1 MESVKDIIQQC
12 HERRQQDLQQRETIV
27 SPTLH
32 GEHPYHYIVYCARRY
47 PLFLHDL
54 EQADISFMPI
64 GQAPKFDRGPA
75 YRGGTRFLRRQ
86 GTLNWEP
93 RRWFSS
99 WGIQVYTG
107 TPSARDG
114 ANWHDIEFTY
124 RAIRDAPD
132 AVVACLDALV
142 NAVMNPLLTLLR
154 RGGLRFSCRVPDY
167 LHPNTMDAR
176 QYVHKPLSNIDA
188 PRDRDRDVYVEIVGD
203 KGYTRWDARY
213 EILTGSLLDPPII
226 SKDVLFAFLDVL
238 RDLLHEPA
246 PVPKIDPIDETIKDT
261 QDFDDFAVIESLET
275 EPVVDEGILAV
286 RHGEVSPIGI
296 KRPRPLLEKAEPAV
310 VKDEGHLSEAEAR
323 ILGIITG
330 PINTEKKREI
340 ETTFLNTTPIWV
352 NANTAHD
359 AEETERYYEGL
370 GVSVG
375 RWKPRN
381 YRWEQIKWI
390 PIAERM
396 QNPFAHQNVCEDA
409 ERCDALEQKGGDPN
423 RGICPSCPAY
433 DACQVHGYLSQFETL
448 KEKQVIVSDIPN
460 IFLDRRYTAFVDAL
474 IVSDRVCII
483 NAPESQLTKLFSGH
497 HLSTEILEGWLINWG
512 GKALG
517 QFAKTM
523 LNAIR
528 ITDSQHGDI
537 AKRIR
542 TVVQAFEGLE
552 DSIVQQMCQVNCT
565 DKEGG
570 RIAMD
575 TDSAIQLG
583 FLDIAISEN
592 IEKLPNVYRAP
603 KWTLWHQLKTF
614 FAYYT
619 RDMDAPMFVDD
630 GILRFWLPPRIHP
643 EIQKLVFI
651 SPAFSEDRFKETF
664 SEETVSVSRI
674 ESQEISLSGNKVFQL
689 RSASHISHAIANY
702 EVNWDVFSLS
712 KIASRF
718 FRGIYQETK
727 RHPDRNHVIISSTSA
742 RMMLKNVFDKIISY
756 HDLIKDTPAHP
767 EDLRSTFEANDV
779 YYDRI
784 NALRST
790 FEAADVAWIVGT
802 PYWPPKFIWE
812 QAKILFGNQVEPLNY
827 NLTMNPY
834 QFEDERI
841 QNLYEQNA
849 VGTLTQ
855 IIRIAGFNETSDK
868 TLILNTVL
876 RIPSVTDAPE
886 TELFDWEDFEIAGG
900 LDELSKMIQI
910 REDYEVEYINMDASW
925 DRKRVEYLLGVS
937 KAQANRILMRL
948 RGTKLERIPFHVQIL
963 EMLSDGEKTTSE
975 ILESI
980 DGNPGSIKNELT
992 HLVETGEIVR
1002 IRRGVYALA

>member
-12 HERRQQDLQQRETIV
+12 HERRQKDLQQRETIV

-32 GEHPYHYIVYCARRY
+32 GEYPYHYTVYCARQY
-47 PLFLHDL
+47 PLLLHHL
-54 EQADISFMPI
+54 EQADISFTPI
-64 GQAPKFDRGPA
+64 GQAPEFDQGPA

-107 TPSARDG
+107 APSARDE

-132 AVVACLDALV
+132 AVVACVDALI
-142 NAVMNPLLTLLR
+142 NAVMNPLLTLLKD
-154 RGGLRFSCRVPDY
+154 GGLRFSCRVPDY
-167 LHPNTMDAR
+167 LHPNTTEAR
-176 QYVHKPLSNIDA
+176 EYVHKYLPDLNHT
-188 PRDRDRDVYVEIVGD
+188 RNRDVYVDIVGD
-203 KGYTRWDARY
+203 KGFTRWDARY
-213 EILTGSLLDPPII
+213 EILKGSLLDPPVI

-238 RDLLHEPA
+238 RDLLHEP
-246 PVPKIDPIDETIKDT
+246 VPATALDPIDESIMDT
-261 QDFDDFAVIESLET
+261 QDFDDFAVIKSLET
-275 EPVVDEGILAV
+275 EQVVNENIFAV
-286 RHGEVSPIGI
+286 RQGELSPIGI
-296 KRPRPLLEKAEPAV
+296 KRPRPLLEKVERTEAKNEKNV
-310 VKDEGHLSEAEAR
+310 SEAEAR

-330 PINTEKKREI
+330 PISTEKKREI
-340 ETTFLNTTPIWV
+340 EATFLNTTPIWI

-359 AEETERYYEGL
+359 AEEAEQYYEEL

-381 YRWEQIKWI
+381 YRWEQTKWI

-396 QNPFAHQNVCEDA
+396 QNPFAHRNVCEDA

-423 RGICPSCPAY
+423 RSICPSCPAY
-433 DACQVHGYLSQFETL
+433 DACQVRGYLSQFKTL
-448 KEKQVIVSDIPN
+448 KEKQVIISDIPN
-460 IFLDRRYTAFVDAL
+460 LFLDRRYAAFVDAL
-474 IVSDRVCII
+474 IVSDRICII
-483 NAPESQLTKLFSGH
+483 NDSESQLTKLFSGH
-497 HLSTEILEGWLINWG
+497 HLSTEILEGWLINWSD
-512 GKALG
+512 AVLG
-517 QFAKTM
+517 QFAKTI

-552 DSIVQQMCQVNCT
+552 DSIVQQMCQVNYT
-565 DKEGG
+565 GEDGS
-570 RIAMD
+570 RVAID
-575 TDSAIQLG
+575 IDSAIQSG
-583 FLDIAISEN
+583 VLDISTSEN
-592 IEKLPNVYRAP
+592 IEKTPNMYRDP
-603 KWTLWHQLKTF
+603 EWTLWHQLKTF

-619 RDMDAPMFVDD
+619 RDIDAPMFVEDE
-630 GILRFWLPPRIHP
+630 ILRFWLPPKIHQ

-651 SPAFSEDRFKETF
+651 SPTFSEDCFKEVF
-664 SEETVSVSRI
+664 PEETVSVRRV
-674 ESQEISLSGNKVFQL
+674 ESQETPLSRNKAFQL
-689 RSASHISHAIANY
+689 RSAPHISYAIANY
-702 EVNWDVFSLS
+702 EVNWDVFNLS
-712 KIASRF
+712 EIASRF
-718 FRGIYQETK
+718 FSGIYQEMK
-727 RHPDRNHVIISSTSA
+727 RHPDRDHVIISSTSA
-742 RMMLKNVFDKIISY
+742 KMMLKNVFDKIISY
-756 HDLIKDTPAHP
+756 HDLIKDTPAHL
-767 EDLRSTFEANDV
+767 EDLRSTFEAANV

-784 NALRST
+784 NALQPT
-790 FEAADVAWIVGT
+790 FEAADVVWVVGT
-802 PYWPPKFIWE
+802 PYWPPKFVWE
-812 QAKILFGNQVEPLNY
+812 QAKILFGNQAEPLNY

-841 QNLYEQNA
+841 QELYEQNA
-849 VGTLTQ
+849 VGTLAQ

-876 RIPSVTDAPE
+876 GIPSVTNAPE
-886 TELFDWEDFEIAGG
+886 TELFDWEDFEIAGR
-900 LDELSKMIQI
+900 LDELSKTIRI
-910 REDYEVEYINMDASW
+910 REAYETEYANMDASW

-948 RGTKLERIPFHVQIL
+948 RGGKLERIPFHVQIFEL
-963 EMLSDGEKTTSE
+963 LSDGEKTTSE
-975 ILESI
+975 ILEAI
-980 DGNPGSIKNELT
+980 EGNPGSIKNELT

>member
-32 GEHPYHYIVYCARRY
+32 GEYPYHYIVYCARRY
-47 PLFLHDL
+47 PLLLHDL

-64 GQAPKFDRGPA
+64 GQAPEFDRGPVD
-75 YRGGTRFLRRQ
+75 RGGTRLLRQQ

-124 RAIRDAPD
+124 RAIQDAPD
-132 AVVACLDALV
+132 AVVACLDALT
-142 NAVMNPLLTLLR
+142 NAVMNPLLTLLKS
-154 RGGLRFSCRVPDY
+154 GGLRFSCRVPDY
-167 LHPNTMDAR
+167 LHPNTR
-176 QYVHKPLSNIDA
+176 NERRYVHKHLPNT
-188 PRDRDRDVYVEIVGD
+188 DRHGDCAVYVRIIGD
-203 KGYTRWDARY
+203 KRFTRWDARY
-213 EILTGSLLDPPII
+213 EILKGSLLDPPII
-226 SKDVLFAFLDVL
+226 SKDVLFAFLDVF
-238 RDLLHEPA
+238 RDLLHEPV
-246 PVPKIDPIDETIKDT
+246 PVPKLNPIDEAIKDT

-275 EPVVDEGILAV
+275 EQVVNESILAV
-286 RHGEVSPIGI
+286 RRGEVSPLGI
-296 KRPRPLLEKAEPAV
+296 KRPRQLLQKVERTKT
-310 VKDEGHLSEAEAR
+310 KDERALSETEAR

-340 ETTFLNTTPIWV
+340 EVMFLNTAPIWV

-359 AEETERYYEGL
+359 AEEAVGYYEGL
-370 GVSVG
+370 GVLVG
-375 RWKPRN
+375 HWKPRN
-381 YRWEQIKWI
+381 YRWEQTKWI

-396 QNPFAHQNVCEDA
+396 QNPFAQRNVCEDA
-409 ERCDALEQKGGDPN
+409 ERCDTLEQKGGDPN
-423 RGICPSCPAY
+423 RDICPSCPVY
-433 DACQVHGYLSQFETL
+433 DACQVRGYLSQFEML
-448 KEKQVIVSDIPN
+448 KEKQVIVSNIPN
-460 IFLDRRYTAFVDAL
+460 LFLDRRYAAFVKTL
-474 IVSDRVCII
+474 IVPDRVCII
-483 NAPESQLTKLFSGH
+483 NDSESQLTNLFSGH

-512 GKALG
+512 GDALG
-517 QFAKTM
+517 QFAETM

-537 AKRIR
+537 AKRTR
-542 TVVQAFEGLE
+542 TVVQAFEALG
-552 DSIVQQMCQVNCT
+552 DSIVQQMCQINYT
-565 DKEGG
+565 DKEGS
-570 RIAMD
+570 RIVID

-583 FLDIAISEN
+583 SVDMATSEN
-592 IEKLPNVYRAP
+592 IEKLPNVYRDP
-603 KWTLWHQLKTF
+603 EWTLWHQLRTF

-619 RDMDAPMFVDD
+619 RDMDAPMFVDN
-630 GILRFWLPPRIHP
+630 GILRFWLPPRIHQ
-643 EIQKLVFI
+643 EIQKFVFI
-651 SPAFSEDRFKETF
+651 SPAFSEDRFKEAF
-664 SEETVSVSRI
+664 PEETVSVRRI

-689 RSASHISHAIANY
+689 RSALHISHAIANY
-702 EVNWDVFSLS
+702 EINWDVFSLS

-718 FRGIYQETK
+718 FRGIYQETQ
-727 RHPDRNHVIISSTSA
+727 RHPDHNQVIISSTSA

-756 HDLIKDTPAHP
+756 HDLIKDTPAHL
-767 EDLRSTFEANDV
+767 EDLRSTFEADDV

-790 FEAADVAWIVGT
+790 FEAADVVWIVGT
-802 PYWPPKFIWE
+802 PYWPPKFVWE

-841 QNLYEQNA
+841 QELYEQNA
-849 VGTLTQ
+849 VGTLIQ

-868 TLILNTVL
+868 TLILNTAL

-900 LDELSKMIQI
+900 LDKLPETMRV
-910 REDYEVEYINMDASW
+910 REAYETEYANMDASW
-925 DRKRVEYLLGVS
+925 DRKRVEYLLGIS

-948 RGTKLERIPFHVQIL
+948 RGGKLERIPFHVQIFEL
-963 EMLSDGEKTTSE
+963 LSDGEKTTSE

-980 DGNPGSIKNELT
+980 EGNPGSIKNELT